1 MQNNPMLSVKTQHRC
16 SKRYAVLLSIL
27 LTFPLAS
34 FAQGIGIIYNPE
46 SSYQSRFLSALSTA
60 LFVDKTLT
68 ISTIDRAQLTTDTLN
83 KSAIDTLVNLD
94 SDSINTLISLNHPT
108 PTIHAMTTLAN
119 ARHYAPCLPLCINS
133 LEQHRFFVLD
143 QPLIRNLDLIQLISP
158 SFKDIAVIVTHYSAP
173 HLNDVASL
181 SKKRQQTVSKY
192 LTDSTSLRFE
202 IDGISKQSDIILA
215 VADTDIYNVSSLSQ
229 ILLTSY
235 RHKTPVIGFS
245 KGFIKAGAIAGTVSN
260 LRQLVQQLSENLL
273 STAEYQKGKVIYPK
287 YFDVI
292 SNRNVAK
299 SLNLHFPSDDTLKQ
313 QLSVHEGLQ

>member
-1 MQNNPMLSVKTQHRC
+1 MQSNPMLSAKIKHWR
-16 SKRYAVLLSIL
+16 SKMYTVLLSIL

-34 FAQGIGIIYNPE
+34 FAQSIGIIYNPE

-60 LFVDKTLT
+60 LSVDKTLI
-68 ISTIDRAQLTTDTLN
+68 ISTIDSAQLTTDTLN
-83 KSAIDTLVNLD
+83 SPATNTLVNLD

-133 LEQHRFFVLD
+133 LEQHQFFVLD
-143 QPLIRNLDLIQLISP
+143 QPITRQLDLIQLISP
-158 SFKDIAVIVTHYSAP
+158 SFKDVAVIVTHYSAP
-173 HLNDVASL
+173 HLNDIASL
-181 SKKRQQTVSKY
+181 SKKRQQTISQY
-192 LTDSTSLRFE
+192 LTDSASLRFE
-202 IDGISKQSDIILA
+202 IDGISKKADIILA

-260 LRQLVQQLSENLL
+260 LRQLVQQLSQNLL
-273 STAEYQKGKVIYPK
+273 STTEYQKNKVVYPK

-292 SNRNVAK
+292 SNRSVAK
-299 SLNLHFPSDDTLKQ
+299 SLNLHFPSDDALKQ

>member
-1 MQNNPMLSVKTQHRC
+1 MLSVKTQHRC